1 MAENGARSTVLRWLA
16 LAAGAAALVWLGRAA
31 GGELQAFVAWV
42 RTLGALAPLVFI
54 AVYALGVV
62 AFVPGSLLT
71 LAGGALFGVVAGT
84 AYVFIAASLGACAA
98 FALARTVAR
107 GAIERRVAASPR
119 FAAIDRAIAADG
131 RRIAFL
137 LRLSPVF
144 PFTLLNYALGLTR
157 VRFRDYA
164 LACLG
169 MLPATLLYVYLGSL
183 AGDLAALAGG
193 ATPAR
198 GGWLERGFF
207 AAGLGVT
214 ALVTVLITR
223 TARRALRE
231 ATGDGPGRAA

>member
-1 MAENGARSTVLRWLA
+1 MADDGARRTLRWLA
-16 LAAGAAALVWLGRAA
+16 IAAGAVALVWLGRVA
-31 GGELQAFVAWV
+31 GGELQNLVAWV
-42 RTLGALAPLVFI
+42 KTLGALGPLVFVV
-54 AVYALGVV
+54 AYVLAVV

-107 GAIERRVAASPR
+107 APIERRIAANPR

-131 RRIAFL
+131 RRIVFL

-144 PFTLLNYALGLTR
+144 PFTLLNYALGLTQ
-157 VRFRDYA
+157 VRFADYA

-169 MLPATLLYVYLGSL
+169 MLPGTLLYVYLGSL
-183 AGDLAALAGG
+183 AGDLAVLASGSS
-193 ATPAR
+193 PAR

-207 AAGLGVT
+207 IAGLVVT
-214 ALVTVLITR
+214 ALVTVSITR
-223 TARRALRE
+223 TARRAL
-231 ATGDGPGRAA
+231 ATVTEEGA